1 MPIAQDGI
9 GGYDWSYQAEEEHP
23 TNYALMAYTSSRSS
37 SNSDSEF
44 KTGLGYNATT
54 PTVESFMNSSERQ
67 EYQEN
72 NKSRS
77 DKGYLAVPPPLTGTF
92 TPLRPDLMFIDE
104 HVESESLDVVSNATP
119 SDVNT
124 VETNH
129 ESVKGVCN
137 TVESNT
143 VRMNIFRPP
152 IIEDWN
158 SDDESEV
165 EPIDKVKTVRP
176 SRLALK
182 RSGKVNT
189 AGASVN
195 TVIRQVNTTAST
207 PIVKHPR
214 PKSNAFKRGNS
225 QSSRPFNRY
234 YANNNSIFNKKVN
247 IVRGNPQQK
256 EYKEK
261 AIIDNGC
268 SRHMTGNKC
277 YLTKYEDYDGG
288 FVSFGDSKGKISW
301 QKVLWIHNQM
311 LDYGFNFMNTKIYI
325 DNESTICIVKILVFH
340 SKTKHIEIR
349 HHFIRDSYE
358 KKLIQVIKIYTD
370 QNVADLLTK
379 AFDTKLKLLR
389 KRGRDTKIP
398 QSGGPPKNVGDEAV
412 HKELGD
418 RMERA
423 ATTASSLEAEQ
434 DSGSSPMCQDTILG
448 GADAQTRF
456 EIASI
461 MSNDP
466 PLSRGNT
473 LRSGEDSMKLNELTV
488 LYTTFSKK
496 VNSLESDLK
505 QTKLTYSAAYTKL
518 IKRVKKLEH
527 KIKSSKVR
535 RKVRLVVL
543 EDESDLEDP
552 SKQGRK
558 IIQSDEEL
566 ALRLHTEEQA

>member
-1 MPIAQDGI
+1 MTHPHPKR
-9 GGYDWSYQAEEEHP
+9 SFVPQA
-23 TNYALMAYTSSRSS
+23 
-37 SNSDSEF
+37 
-44 KTGLGYNATT
+44 
-54 PTVESFMNSSERQ
+54 V
-67 EYQEN
+67 
-72 NKSRS
+72 
-77 DKGYLAVPPPLTGTF
+77 LT
-92 TPLRPDLMFIDE
+92 
-104 HVESESLDVVSNATP
+104 
-119 SDVNT
+119 
-124 VETNH
+124 
-129 ESVKGVCN
+129 
-137 TVESNT
+137 
-143 VRMNIFRPP
+143 
-152 IIEDWN
+152 
-158 SDDESEV
+158 
-165 EPIDKVKTVRP
+165 
-176 SRLALK
+176 

-195 TVIRQVNTTAST
+195 TVIKQVNTAAST

-234 YANNNSIFNKKVN
+234 YANNNNIFNKKVN
-247 IVRGNPQQK
+247 IVMVNDTTARERAVGNPQQK

-261 AIIDNGC
+261 AVIDSGC

-288 FVSFGDSKGKISW
+288 FVSFGD
-301 QKVLWIHNQM
+301 
-311 LDYGFNFMNTKIYI
+311 
-325 DNESTICIVKILVFH
+325 E
-340 SKTKHIEIR
+340 
-349 HHFIRDSYE
+349 
-358 KKLIQVIKIYTD
+358 
-370 QNVADLLTK
+370 
-379 AFDTKLKLLR
+379 LKLLR

-398 QSGGPPKNVGDEAV
+398 QSGGPPKNVGDEAI

-423 ATTASSLEAEQ
+423 ATTASSLEAKQ
-434 DSGSSPMCQDTILG
+434 DS
-448 GADAQTRF
+448 DAQTRF

-496 VNSLESDLK
+496 VKSLESDLK

-552 SKQGRK
+552 SKHGRK

-566 ALRLHTEEQA
+566 ALRLHAEEQAEFERLQKERVAQEEASKAAIDEEL